1 MNLSHTKA
9 TLQKMLDQRNLALW
23 ACAGLATSNVV
34 LSVCL
39 INSEEQWVLIP
50 QNNLDYRMPLTSSK
64 YSDEYFIEW
73 ASQIV
78 NTLLCV
84 NPESYEWKV
93 NQILM
98 ITTLQHGTLKEKLTK
113 EASKFKEEQ
122 ISTVFYPK
130 EFTVNQQEKNI
141 EVIGQHITYFG
152 KKSTPVET
160 TKTFR
165 LSWVISHHG
174 LILLKDFVE
183 VKHD

>member
-1 MNLSHTKA
+1 MKFEVYKT
-9 TLQKMLDQRNLALW
+9 TLQDTLSRKNLALW
-23 ACAGLATSNVV
+23 ICAGLAVSN
-34 LSVCL
+34 LGLCLKL
-39 INSEEQWVLIP
+39 INSEEHWVLIP
-50 QNNLDYRMPLTSSK
+50 QNNIDLRLSVTSSK
-64 YSDEYFIEW
+64 HSDAYFIEW

-98 ITTLQHGTLKEKLTK
+98 ITTLQHGTLKEKLTQ
-113 EASKFKEEQ
+113 EADKIKQEQ

-130 EFTVNQQEKNI
+130 EFTVNQQTKSV
-141 EVIGQHITYFG
+141 EVAGQHITYFG

-165 LSWVISHHG
+165 LSWIISNHG